1 MCYLN
6 GKKVLPQQLLTAIQE
21 YIDGEY
27 IYIPRKT
34 DSKRPWGTDTSSKMQ
49 TRQRNQEIYSR
60 YNNGTSI
67 GELAAEYFL
76 APKTVYGIVA
86 KLKS

>member
-34 DSKRPWGTDTSSKMQ
+34 DSKRPWGTATSSKMQ

-67 GELAAEYFL
+67 GELAANIFWHQ
-76 APKTVYGIVA
+76 
-86 KLKS
+86 KLFMGS

>member
-34 DSKRPWGTDTSSKMQ
+34 DSKRPWGTATSSKMQ
-49 TRQRNQEIYSR
+49 TRQRNQ
-60 YNNGTSI
+60 
-67 GELAAEYFL
+67 
-76 APKTVYGIVA
+76 
-86 KLKS
+86 